1 MNFDSQF
8 LNEDELF
15 ISQFKIMVDMNET
28 IIFNIRKETHSKRK
42 KLEILQVLDLL
53 PDYLKMSQNG

>member
-1 MNFDSQF
+1 MNYDSQF

-28 IIFNIRKETHSKRK
+28 IIFNIRKETHSYRK
-42 KLEILQVLDLL
+42 ELEILQVLDLL